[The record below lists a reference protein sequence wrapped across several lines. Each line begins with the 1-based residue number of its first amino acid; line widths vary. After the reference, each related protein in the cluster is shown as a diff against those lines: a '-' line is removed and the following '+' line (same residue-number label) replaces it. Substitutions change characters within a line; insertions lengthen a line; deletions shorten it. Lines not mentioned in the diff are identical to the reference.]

1 MSNFIFLQSTE
12 AIASAQAAADSIKNS
27 GETAIKALGSK
38 SPDEIVSS
46 LTESAIHFGLKV
58 LAALVILG
66 LGAWIIKMV
75 RKWVRKRMG
84 KRKENDTAL
93 ISFTDSL
100 VAIILWILLI
110 SATIAALGI
119 NTTGL
124 AALLAAGG
132 MHGYERN
139 CTEFHRRNHA
149 AHLQAFQIR

>member
-66 LGAWIIKMV
+66 LGHGLSKWCAKGCANAWANV
-75 RKWVRKRMG
+75 RK
-84 KRKENDTAL
+84 T
-93 ISFTDSL
+93 
-100 VAIILWILLI
+100 IL
-110 SATIAALGI
+110 
-119 NTTGL
+119 
-124 AALLAAGG
+124 
-132 MHGYERN
+132 R
-139 CTEFHRRNHA
+139 
-149 AHLQAFQIR
+149 